1 MFVCGFQCGGGREGC
16 LRACV
21 WMCVSV
27 YERKSCLTI
36 WFLLCFFF
44 CVFFLLSAQARKSDA
59 LYKHSSPTVEKGGL
73 LNLTPKKC
81 CNDFTANVAGLVAVE
96 TQDNFFFSFFSLT
109 F

>member
-1 MFVCGFQCGGGREGC
+1 MNVRVASLSGSYYVF
-16 LRACV
+16 
-21 WMCVSV
+21 
-27 YERKSCLTI
+27 
-36 WFLLCFFF
+36 FL

-96 TQDNFFFSFFSLT
+96 TQDSFFFVFSLY